1 MELTLQKSQKL
12 QKFHR
17 EALYPLFE
25 QVFGI
30 PPEMLEDYYSK
41 GFWNP
46 QYCPYSL
53 FKRNR
58 AVANVSVIPMKWIIK
73 GEVVDA
79 AGIQSVM
86 TLPSER
92 KKGYM
97 TRLMNVVMKDLRK
110 YPYVFLQ
117 TENPGLYERYGFK
130 KIEEQILIIEMVQDD
145 LVHKNML
152 KKIDFN
158 YMEDMKLIQRCFS
171 RQVENSQV
179 FVPLHYKH
187 SMLLN
192 LYDPSFAEKLYY
204 SELLDLLLVFEV
216 SEGVLRIYDV
226 IGSTKVDL
234 DDICRI
240 IGGRYSSIELH
251 FSADQIIQTNNIK
264 TKKKQGT
271 LMVKGH
277 LELGNRPIAFPITAS
292 F

>member
-25 QVFGI
+25 QAFGI

-46 QYCPYSL
+46 LYCPYSL
-53 FKRNR
+53 FKRNQ

-73 GEVVDA
+73 GEIVDA

-97 TRLMNVVMKDLRK
+97 TRLMNVVLKDLSK

-130 KIEEQILIIEMVQDD
+130 KIEEQILIIEMVKDD
-145 LVHKNML
+145 LVHKTCL
-152 KKIDFN
+152 KK
-158 YMEDMKLIQRCFS
+158 
-171 RQVENSQV
+171 
-179 FVPLHYKH
+179 
-187 SMLLN
+187 
-192 LYDPSFAEKLYY
+192 
-204 SELLDLLLVFEV
+204 
-216 SEGVLRIYDV
+216 
-226 IGSTKVDL
+226 
-234 DDICRI
+234 
-240 IGGRYSSIELH
+240 
-251 FSADQIIQTNNIK
+251 
-264 TKKKQGT
+264 
-271 LMVKGH
+271 
-277 LELGNRPIAFPITAS
+277 
-292 F
+292 